1 MDSSI
6 RGGLAVKLPL
16 NKSDW
21 PAEWK
26 ELCEERAAIM
36 EYQGNIPRKQ
46 AEREAEADIRRIV
59 EANFLNI

>member
-1 MDSSI
+1 
-6 RGGLAVKLPL
+6 VKLPL

-26 ELCEERAAIM
+26 ELCEERAAIK